1 MVDGIPHFQ
10 IPLNL
15 PHAGRIAG
23 RIQLLL
29 DREGPPSPETEK
41 TAGSLADLLQPYFHR
56 EENPR
61 PEMAARVRDQAAV
74 LGRLLVDHIE
84 RDQLGHDRL
93 GQGIRNLFE
102 CLELGREGA
111 VISLRAGEDPRSF
124 QRPG

>member
-1 MVDGIPHFQ
+1 MVDGLPHFQ

-29 DREGPPSPETEK
+29 DREGTPSPEAEQAAEK
-41 TAGSLADLLQPYFHR
+41 LSSLLQPYFHS

-61 PEMAARVRDQAAV
+61 PELAVRVRDQAAV
-74 LGRLLVDHIE
+74 LGRLLVEHIE
-84 RDQLGHDRL
+84 RDKLGHDRL
-93 GQGIRNLFE
+93 GQGIRNLFD

>member
-1 MVDGIPHFQ
+1 M
-10 IPLNL
+10 
-15 PHAGRIAG
+15 
-23 RIQLLL
+23 
-29 DREGPPSPETEK
+29 
-41 TAGSLADLLQPYFHR
+41 
-56 EENPR
+56 
-61 PEMAARVRDQAAV
+61 